1 MTNKEKKQIIIKLFD
16 TNHIFVAALYASNED
31 RYDPDFAEDYNM
43 LVISY
48 NPSDDD
54 MYDAIPLFFIQ
65 NANKYDSNRDIV
77 LDYYDDVYDA
87 LVLHGILQNEED
99 DI

>member
-1 MTNKEKKQIIIKLFD
+1 MTNKEKKQIITEMFNA
-16 TNHIFVAALYASNED
+16 NHIFVASLYASNED
-31 RYDPDFAEDYNM
+31 RYDSEFAEDYDM

-65 NANKYDSNRDIV
+65 HANKYDSNRDVV

-87 LVLHGILQNEED
+87 LVLHGILPNEED
-99 DI
+99 YI